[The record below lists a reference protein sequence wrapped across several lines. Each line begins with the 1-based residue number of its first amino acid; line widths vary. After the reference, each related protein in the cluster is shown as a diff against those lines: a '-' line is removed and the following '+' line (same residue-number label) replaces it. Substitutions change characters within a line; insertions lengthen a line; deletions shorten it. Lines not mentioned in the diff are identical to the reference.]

1 MNETKTVKVNKPK
14 KPMMWLIYVSLALSG
29 LVLLADA
36 YSIYPL
42 AKWTA
47 KLGIALVYSAFALVV
62 GNGRKSGYTAAAII
76 VVAVLA
82 TFVI

>member
-1 MNETKTVKVNKPK
+1 MNETKTIKVRPPK
-14 KPMMWLIYVSLALSG
+14 KPMMWLVYVSLALSG
-29 LVLLADA
+29 LLLLADA

-47 KLGIALVYSAFALVV
+47 KLGIALVYTAFALVV
-62 GNGRKSGYTAAAII
+62 GNGRKSGFVASGII
-76 VVAVLA
+76 IIAVLA